1 MSTYTIKKSKVEGR
15 KSKVEGQKSKVE
27 GQKSEVEKSGRL
39 DTLESGGAGKEEE
52 LILLNEQ
59 GEQVSGLEILREA
72 EPHRVFAF
80 DGPMGAGK
88 TTFIKKLCEDM
99 GTQDVVN
106 SPTFA
111 IVNVYDAELP
121 FKGEVYHF
129 DCYRLKDIREAM
141 DFGAEEYLY
150 SGNYC
155 FIEWPEKIEPLLP
168 EDTVWV
174 KIVPQENGDRQLT
187 IDYKHT

>member
-1 MSTYTIKKSKVEGR
+1 MKSKNMITYTLKIDDNSN
-15 KSKVEGQKSKVE
+15 
-27 GQKSEVEKSGRL
+27 L
-39 DTLESGGAGKEEE
+39 L
-52 LILLNEQ
+52 LLNEKN
-59 GEQVSGLEILREA
+59 ETLSALELLRLT
-72 EPHRVFAF
+72 EPRRVFAF

-88 TTFIKKLCEDM
+88 TTFIKKLVAEM
-99 GTQDVVN
+99 GTTDIVN

-111 IVNVYDAELP
+111 IVNVYDVEQP
-121 FKGEVYHF
+121 YKGEVYHF

-155 FIEWPEKIEPLLP
+155 FIEWPEKIEALLP

-174 KIVPQENGDRQLT
+174 KITPMPDGDRQ
-187 IDYKHT
+187 IIIEQ

>member
-1 MSTYTIKKSKVEGR
+1 MSTYTIKKCENDTF
-15 KSKVEGQKSKVE
+15 QL
-27 GQKSEVEKSGRL
+27 L
-39 DTLESGGAGKEEE
+39 DEQGKEVNV
-52 LILLNEQ
+52 LNILHD
-59 GEQVSGLEILREA
+59 A

-80 DGPMGAGK
+80 EGQMGAGK
-88 TTFIKKLCEDM
+88 TTFIKHLCEQM
-99 GTQDVVN
+99 GTDDVVN

-111 IVNVYDAELP
+111 IVNVYDVALP
-121 FKGEVYHF
+121 YPGEVYHF

-168 EDTVWV
+168 DDTVY
-174 KIVPQENGDRQLT
+174 IRIAPQADGSRLLT
-187 IDYKHT
+187 VEK

>member
-1 MSTYTIKKSKVEGR
+1 MITYTLKID
-15 KSKVEGQKSKVE
+15 
-27 GQKSEVEKSGRL
+27 EKSNL
-39 DTLESGGAGKEEE
+39 L
-52 LILLNEQ
+52 LLNEKN
-59 GEQVSGLEILREA
+59 ETSSALEILRIT
-72 EPHRVFAF
+72 EPRRVFAF

-88 TTFIKKLCEDM
+88 TTFIKKLVAEM
-99 GTQDVVN
+99 GTMDIVN

-111 IVNVYDAELP
+111 IVNVYDVEQP
-121 FKGEVYHF
+121 YKGEVYHF

-155 FIEWPEKIEPLLP
+155 FIEWPEKIDVLLP

-174 KIVPQENGDRQLT
+174 KIIPMPNGNRQLV
-187 IDYKHT
+187 IDNK

>member
-1 MSTYTIKKSKVEGR
+1 MSIYTIKKGA
-15 KSKVEGQKSKVE
+15 
-27 GQKSEVEKSGRL
+27 SEHE
-39 DTLESGGAGKEEE
+39 ES
-52 LILLNEQ
+52 ILLLNDR
-59 GEQVSGLEILREA
+59 GEEVSPLEILREC

-80 DGPMGAGK
+80 DGQMGAGK
-88 TTFIKKLCEDM
+88 TTFIKSLCEAM
-99 GTQDVVN
+99 GTEDIVN

-111 IVNVYDAELP
+111 IVNVYDVEQP

-155 FIEWPEKIEPLLP
+155 FIEWPDIIERLLP
-168 EDTVWV
+168 EDTVYIH
-174 KIVPQENGDRQLT
+174 IVPQENGDRLLK
-187 IDYKHT
+187 IERR